1 MTIVRH
7 ELRQGRTA
15 FLIWCGCIAAL
26 LGICIFLFPE
36 MKGEMDTVSEM
47 FASMGAFT
55 AAFGMDKLNFGTLT
69 GYYAIEC
76 GNVLGLGGAFYAAI
90 IATDILSKEERM
102 HTADFLLT
110 HPLGRVRVMTEKLLS
125 VLIRIVLLNLLIYG
139 ISVLSMAAVGEE
151 IPWKEVNLLHLAYF
165 LMQLELAGIC
175 FGISAFLRR
184 GSVSIGLGIA
194 VLMYFMNLI
203 ANITE
208 SAKDL
213 KYLTP
218 FGFCDGALIAAEG
231 KLDGAVLA
239 AGMALG
245 ALGILAAYLKYPKK
259 DIA

>member
-7 ELRQGRTA
+7 ELKQGRTA
-15 FLIWCGCIAAL
+15 FLVWAGVIAAL

-36 MKGEMDTVSEM
+36 MKEEMDTVIEM

-90 IATDILSKEERM
+90 IATDVLSKEERM

-110 HPLGRVRVMTEKLLS
+110 HPLGRVRVMTEKLAS

-139 ISVLSMAAVGEE
+139 ISVFSMAAVGEA
-151 IPWKEVNLLHLAYF
+151 IHWKEINLLHLAYF

-231 KLDGAVLA
+231 KLDGVVLA

>member
-7 ELRQGRTA
+7 ELKQGRTA

-90 IATDILSKEERM
+90 IAMDILSKEERM

-110 HPLGRVRVMTEKLLS
+110 HPLGRVRVMTEKLAS

-139 ISVLSMAAVGEE
+139 ISVLSMAAVGEA
-151 IPWKEVNLLHLAYF
+151 IPWKEINLLHLAYF

-231 KLDGAVLA
+231 KLDGVVLA
-239 AGMALG
+239 AGMALE

>member
-1 MTIVRH
+1 MTIVKH

-15 FLIWCGCIAAL
+15 FLVWAGVIAAL

-36 MKGEMDTVSEM
+36 MKEEMDTVSEM

-90 IATDILSKEERM
+90 IATDVLSKEERM

-110 HPLGRVRVMTEKLLS
+110 HPLGRVRVMTEKLAS

-139 ISVLSMAAVGEE
+139 ISVLSMAAVGEV

-231 KLDGAVLA
+231 KLDGVVLA

>member
-36 MKGEMDTVSEM
+36 MKEEMDTVSEM

-139 ISVLSMAAVGEE
+139 ISVLSMAAVGEV

-231 KLDGAVLA
+231 KLDGVVLA

-245 ALGILAAYLKYPKK
+245 AFGILAAYLKYPKK

>member
-7 ELRQGRTA
+7 ELRQGRTT

-26 LGICIFLFPE
+26 LGICILLFPE

-110 HPLGRVRVMTEKLLS
+110 HPLGRVRVMTEKLAS

-139 ISVLSMAAVGEE
+139 ISVLSMAAVGEV

-213 KYLTP
+213 KYMTP

-245 ALGILAAYLKYPKK
+245 ALGILTAYLKYPKK

>member
-7 ELRQGRTA
+7 ELKQGRTA

-110 HPLGRVRVMTEKLLS
+110 HPLGRVRVMTEKLAS

-139 ISVLSMAAVGEE
+139 ISVLSMAAVGEV

-194 VLMYFMNLI
+194 ALMYFMNLI